1 MESGYRTRP
10 LGAAAILD
18 TRHAFRMVGMKNCY
32 MEIDG
37 MAITCGDIRREGLA
51 DIVPYYVERDDGE
64 GDFDFAE
71 GSLPTCT
78 PMRSGGVHGIR
89 ALGDRVADE
98 GQHARHLRRPPRRG
112 GLVMSP
118 IYLRQRGWR
127 IEASLVRPIRR
138 RRRSLACQIRIP
150 IPRRRTGRDSDR
162 IAAFSLS
169 GNRASL

>member
-18 TRHAFRMVGMKNCY
+18 ARHAFRMVGMKNYY

-78 PMRSGGVHGIR
+78 PMRSRGFTESELWEIESLMRDNMPVIHDDLRGVG
-89 ALGDRVADE
+89 AW
-98 GQHARHLRRPPRRG
+98 
-112 GLVMSP
+112 S
-118 IYLRQRGWR
+118 
-127 IEASLVRPIRR
+127 
-138 RRRSLACQIRIP
+138 
-150 IPRRRTGRDSDR
+150 
-162 IAAFSLS
+162 
-169 GNRASL
+169 